1 MNSTNIIGNL
11 TKDVELKYTQNNKA
25 VATVTLAVNEGYGDN
40 QKTYFIDVQ
49 AWEKQAENLAKYC
62 GKGSKIAVSGK
73 LIQQSW
79 EYEGKKQ
86 SKVLIQA
93 NNVMFLDNKKQEE
106 ETQEEVNKI
115 TPEEVEESKS
125 DPFAEFNDEVQLS
138 EDDIDKVFDN
148 SFPF

>member
-1 MNSTNIIGNL
+1 MNNVNIIGNI
-11 TKDVELKYTQNNKA
+11 TKDIELKYTPNNQA
-25 VATVTLAVNEGYGDN
+25 DTTVTLAVNEGYGDN
-40 QKTYFIDVQ
+40 QKTYFVDVQ
-49 AWEKQAENLAKYC
+49 VWDKQAENLAKYC

-93 NNVMFLDNKKQEE
+93 NNVMFLDTKKEVQASKEE
-106 ETQEEVNKI
+106 NKI

-125 DPFAEFNDEVQLS
+125 DPFAEFNDEVQFTD
-138 EDDIDKVFDN
+138 DDIDKVFDN
-148 SFPF
+148 SLPF

>member
-1 MNSTNIIGNL
+1 MNSVNIIGNI

-25 VATVTLAVNEGYGDN
+25 VTTVTVAVNEGYGDN
-40 QKTYFIDVQ
+40 QKTYYIDIQ
-49 AWEKQAENLAKYC
+49 IWEKVAENTAKYC
-62 GKGSKIAVSGK
+62 SKGSKIAVSGK

-93 NNVMFLDNKKQEE
+93 NNVIFLDTKKEGQAPKEE
-106 ETQEEVNKI
+106 NKI

-125 DPFAEFNDEVQLS
+125 DPFIEFGSEVQLS
-138 EDDIDKVFDN
+138 SEDL
-148 SFPF
+148 PF

>member
-1 MNSTNIIGNL
+1 MNNVNIIGNI
-11 TKDVELKYTQNNKA
+11 TKDIELKYTQNNKA
-25 VATVTLAVNEGYGDN
+25 VVTVSIAVNEGYGDN

-49 AWEKQAENLAKYC
+49 IWEKLAENLAKYC

-93 NNVMFLDNKKQEE
+93 NNVMFLDSKKDGQAVKPSDFENKSNSQAD
-106 ETQEEVNKI
+106 VMN
-115 TPEEVEESKS
+115 
-125 DPFAEFNDEVQLS
+125 DPFAN
-138 EDDIDKVFDN
+138 VFDDFGDKLEIDDSN
-148 SFPF
+148 FLE